1 MKRDLI
7 EIVTEDRD
15 YHVKGNYESLKNEL
29 KYAGDNVWF
38 EFDEITE
45 AFYLPQEETE
55 IDKLLLRVGSIIAVH
70 KLREWSEESW

>member
-1 MKRDLI
+1 MKKDLI

-29 KYAGDNVWF
+29 KYAGDNVWVEF
-38 EFDEITE
+38 EEITE

-55 IDKLLLRVGSIIAVH
+55 VDKLLLRVRNIIAIH
-70 KLREWSEESW
+70 KLREWSEGS